1 MNATGATTLKATLH
15 TDLTDAIR
23 ERDQVRSA
31 TLRMVLTAVS
41 NAEVAGKE
49 HRELSDDEVLAVI
62 VKEAKKRRE
71 AADAY
76 VGAGRTELAEKE
88 NAELAC
94 LEGYL
99 PKQLSDDEIDA
110 IVAEAVSATGASG
123 MKDMGKVMGVV
134 KPKIGEQ
141 AEGGRVA
148 AAVKKAL
155 AG

>member
-1 MNATGATTLKATLH
+1 MSESFKARLQS
-15 TDLTDAIR
+15 DLTDAIR
-23 ERDQVRSA
+23 ERDGVRSS

-49 HRELSDDEVLAVI
+49 HRDLTDDEVMAVV

-88 NAELAC
+88 QAELAC

-99 PKQLSDDEIDA
+99 PKQLSDEEVDA
-110 IVAEAVSATGASG
+110 VVAEAVAATGASG

-134 KPKIGEQ
+134 KPKIGDQ

-155 AG
+155 A

>member
-1 MNATGATTLKATLH
+1 MSESFKARLQS
-15 TDLTDAIR
+15 DLTDAIR
-23 ERDQVRSA
+23 ERDGVRSS

-49 HRELSDDEVLAVI
+49 HRDLTDDEVMAVV

-71 AADAY
+71 AADAFIS
-76 VGAGRTELAEKE
+76 ARRTELAEKE
-88 NAELAC
+88 QAELAC

-99 PKQLSDDEIDA
+99 PKQLSDEEIDA
-110 IVAEAVSATGASG
+110 VVAEAVAATGASG

-134 KPKIGEQ
+134 KPEIGDQ

-155 AG
+155 A

>member
-1 MNATGATTLKATLH
+1 MSESFKARLQS
-15 TDLTDAIR
+15 DLTDAIR
-23 ERDQVRSA
+23 ERDGVRSS

-49 HRELSDDEVLAVI
+49 HRDLTDDEVMAVV

-71 AADAY
+71 AADAFI
-76 VGAGRTELAEKE
+76 GAGRTELAEKE
-88 NAELAC
+88 QAELAC

-99 PKQLSDDEIDA
+99 PKQLSDEEVDA
-110 IVAEAVSATGASG
+110 VVAEAVAATGASG

-134 KPKIGEQ
+134 KPKIGDQ

-155 AG
+155 A

>member
-1 MNATGATTLKATLH
+1 MSESFKARLQS
-15 TDLTDAIR
+15 DLTDAIR
-23 ERDQVRSA
+23 ERDGVRSS

-49 HRELSDDEVLAVI
+49 HRDLTADEVMAVV

-71 AADAY
+71 AADAFI
-76 VGAGRTELAEKE
+76 GAGRTELAEKE
-88 NAELAC
+88 QAELAC

-99 PKQLSDDEIDA
+99 PKQLSDEEIDA
-110 IVAEAVSATGASG
+110 VVAEAVAATGASG

-134 KPKIGEQ
+134 KPKIGDQ

-155 AG
+155 A

>member
-1 MNATGATTLKATLH
+1 MSNDLKAQLH
-15 TDLTDAIR
+15 DDLTAAMR
-23 ERDQVRSA
+23 ERDAVRSG
-31 TLRMVLTAVS
+31 TLRMVLTALS

-49 HRELSDDEVLAVI
+49 ARELSDDEVLAVI

-76 VGAGRTELAEKE
+76 TGAGRTELADKE
-88 NAELAC
+88 MAELAC
-94 LEGYL
+94 LESYL
-99 PKQLSDDEIDA
+99 PKQLSDEEIAA
-110 IVAEAVSATGASG
+110 IVAEAVSASGAEG
-123 MKDMGKVMGVV
+123 MKDMGKVMGIV

-155 AG
+155 A

>member
-1 MNATGATTLKATLH
+1 MSESFKARLQS
-15 TDLTDAIR
+15 DLTDAIR
-23 ERDQVRSA
+23 ERDGVRSS

-49 HRELSDDEVLAVI
+49 HRDLNDDEVMAVV

-71 AADAY
+71 AADAFIS
-76 VGAGRTELAEKE
+76 AGRTELAEKE
-88 NAELAC
+88 QAELAC

-99 PKQLSDDEIDA
+99 PKQLSDEEIDA
-110 IVAEAVSATGASG
+110 VVAEAVAATGASG

-134 KPKIGEQ
+134 KPKIGDQ

-155 AG
+155 A

>member
-1 MNATGATTLKATLH
+1 MSESFKARLQS
-15 TDLTDAIR
+15 DLTDAIR
-23 ERDQVRSA
+23 ERDGVRSS

-49 HRELSDDEVLAVI
+49 HRDLTDDEVMAVV

-71 AADAY
+71 AADAFI
-76 VGAGRTELAEKE
+76 GAGRTELAEKE
-88 NAELAC
+88 QAELAC

-99 PKQLSDDEIDA
+99 PKQLSDEEIDA
-110 IVAEAVSATGASG
+110 VVAEAVAATGASG

-134 KPKIGEQ
+134 KPKIGDQ

-148 AAVKKAL
+148 AAVKNAL
-155 AG
+155 A

>member
-1 MNATGATTLKATLH
+1 MSESFKARLQS
-15 TDLTDAIR
+15 DLTDAIR
-23 ERDQVRSA
+23 ERDGVRSS

-49 HRELSDDEVLAVI
+49 HRDLTGDEVMAVV

-71 AADAY
+71 AADAFI
-76 VGAGRTELAEKE
+76 GAGRTELAEKE
-88 NAELAC
+88 QAELAC

-99 PKQLSDDEIDA
+99 PKQLSDEEIDA
-110 IVAEAVSATGASG
+110 VVAEAVAATGASG

-134 KPKIGEQ
+134 KPKIGDQ

-155 AG
+155 A

>member
-1 MNATGATTLKATLH
+1 MSESFKARLQS
-15 TDLTDAIR
+15 DLTDAIR
-23 ERDQVRSA
+23 ERDGVRSS

-49 HRELSDDEVLAVI
+49 HRDLTDDEVMAVV

-71 AADAY
+71 AADAFI
-76 VGAGRTELAEKE
+76 GAGRTELAEKE
-88 NAELAC
+88 QAELAC

-99 PKQLSDDEIDA
+99 PTQLSDEEIDA
-110 IVAEAVSATGASG
+110 VVAEAVAATGASG

-134 KPKIGEQ
+134 KPKIGDQ

-155 AG
+155 A

>member
-1 MNATGATTLKATLH
+1 MSESFKARLQS
-15 TDLTDAIR
+15 DLTDAIR
-23 ERDQVRSA
+23 ERDGVRSS

-41 NAEVAGKE
+41 NAEVAVKE
-49 HRELSDDEVLAVI
+49 HRDLTDDEVMAVV

-71 AADAY
+71 AADAFI
-76 VGAGRTELAEKE
+76 GAGRTELAEKE
-88 NAELAC
+88 QAELAC

-99 PKQLSDDEIDA
+99 PKQLSDEEIDA
-110 IVAEAVSATGASG
+110 VVAEAVAATGASG

-134 KPKIGEQ
+134 KPKIGDQ

-155 AG
+155 A

>member
-1 MNATGATTLKATLH
+1 MSESFKARLQS
-15 TDLTDAIR
+15 DLTDAIR
-23 ERDQVRSA
+23 ERDGVRSS

-49 HRELSDDEVLAVI
+49 HRDLTDDEVMAVV

-71 AADAY
+71 AADAFI
-76 VGAGRTELAEKE
+76 GAGRTELAEKE
-88 NAELAC
+88 QAELAC

-99 PKQLSDDEIDA
+99 PKQLSDEEIDA
-110 IVAEAVSATGASG
+110 VVTEAVAATGASG

-134 KPKIGEQ
+134 KPKIGDQ

-148 AAVKKAL
+148 AAVKRAL
-155 AG
+155 V

>member
-1 MNATGATTLKATLH
+1 MSESFKARLQS
-15 TDLTDAIR
+15 DLTDAIR
-23 ERDQVRSA
+23 ERDGVRSS

-49 HRELSDDEVLAVI
+49 HRDLTDDEVMAVV

-71 AADAY
+71 AADAFIS
-76 VGAGRTELAEKE
+76 AGRTELAEKE
-88 NAELAC
+88 QAELAC

-99 PKQLSDDEIDA
+99 PKQLSDEEIDA
-110 IVAEAVSATGASG
+110 VVAEAVAATGASG

-134 KPKIGEQ
+134 KPKIGDQ

-155 AG
+155 A

>member
-1 MNATGATTLKATLH
+1 MTGPNTDGVRGGRDIGVGVDDHLTL
-15 TDLTDAIR
+15 
-23 ERDQVRSA
+23 
-31 TLRMVLTAVS
+31 VL
-41 NAEVAGKE
+41 
-49 HRELSDDEVLAVI
+49 DDEVLAVI

-123 MKDMGKVMGVV
+123 MKDMGKVMGIL
-134 KPKIGEQ
+134 KPKL
-141 AEGGRVA
+141 AGRADMTAVSA
-148 AAVKKAL
+148 QVKKAL
-155 AG
+155 AGA

>member
-1 MNATGATTLKATLH
+1 MSNSLKAQLH
-15 TDLTDAIR
+15 EDLTAAMR
-23 ERDQVRSA
+23 SRDTVRSA

-41 NAEVAGKE
+41 SAEVAGKE
-49 HRELSDDEVLAVI
+49 ARELSDDEVLAV
-62 VKEAKKRRE
+62 VMKEAKKRRE

-76 VGAGRTELAEKE
+76 VSAGRQELADKE

-94 LEGYL
+94 LEEYL
-99 PKQLSDDEIDA
+99 PKQLSDEEIDA
-110 IVAEAVSATGASG
+110 VVAEAVAAAGAEG

-141 AEGGRVA
+141 AEGGRIA

-155 AG
+155 AS

>member
-1 MNATGATTLKATLH
+1 MSESFKSRLQ

-23 ERDQVRSA
+23 ERDAFRSS

-49 HRELSDDEVLAVI
+49 HRELTDDEVMAVV

-71 AADAY
+71 AADAFI
-76 VGAGRTELAEKE
+76 GAGRAELAEKE
-88 NAELAC
+88 QAELAC

-99 PKQLSDDEIDA
+99 PKQMNDDEIDA
-110 IVAEAVSATGASG
+110 VVTEAVAATGASG
-123 MKDMGKVMGVV
+123 MKDMGKVMGIV
-134 KPKIGEQ
+134 KPKIGDQ

-148 AAVKKAL
+148 AAVKRAL

>member
-1 MNATGATTLKATLH
+1 MSESFKARLQS
-15 TDLTDAIR
+15 DLTDAIR
-23 ERDQVRSA
+23 ERDGVRSS

-49 HRELSDDEVLAVI
+49 HRDLTDDEVMAVV

-71 AADAY
+71 AADAFI
-76 VGAGRTELAEKE
+76 GAGRTELAEKE
-88 NAELAC
+88 QAELAC

-99 PKQLSDDEIDA
+99 PKQLSDEEIDA
-110 IVAEAVSATGASG
+110 VVAEAVAATGASG
-123 MKDMGKVMGVV
+123 MKDMGKVMGVA
-134 KPKIGEQ
+134 KPKIGDQ

-155 AG
+155 A

>member
-1 MNATGATTLKATLH
+1 MSESFKARLQS
-15 TDLTDAIR
+15 DLTDAIR
-23 ERDQVRSA
+23 ERDGVRSS

-49 HRELSDDEVLAVI
+49 HRDLTDDEVMAVV

-71 AADAY
+71 AADAFI
-76 VGAGRTELAEKE
+76 GAGRTELAEKE
-88 NAELAC
+88 QAELAC

-99 PKQLSDDEIDA
+99 PKQLSDEEIDA
-110 IVAEAVSATGASG
+110 VVAEAVAATGASG

-134 KPKIGEQ
+134 KPKIGDQ

-155 AG
+155 S

>member
-1 MNATGATTLKATLH
+1 MSESFKARLQS
-15 TDLTDAIR
+15 DLTDAIR
-23 ERDQVRSA
+23 ERDGVRSS

-49 HRELSDDEVLAVI
+49 HRDLTDDEVMAVV

-71 AADAY
+71 AADAFI
-76 VGAGRTELAEKE
+76 GAGRTELAEKE
-88 NAELAC
+88 QAELAC

-99 PKQLSDDEIDA
+99 PKQLSDEEIDA
-110 IVAEAVSATGASG
+110 VVAEAVAATGASG

-134 KPKIGEQ
+134 KPKIGDQ

-155 AG
+155 A

>member
-1 MNATGATTLKATLH
+1 MSESLKATLH
-15 TDLTDAIR
+15 DDLTAAIR
-23 ERDQVRSA
+23 ERDTVRSS

-49 HRELSDDEVLAVI
+49 AKELTDAEVLAVI

-76 VGAGRTELAEKE
+76 TGAGRTELAEKE

-99 PKQLSDDEIDA
+99 PKQLSDEEIDQV
-110 IVAEAVSATGASG
+110 VADAVVATGAEG
-123 MKDMGKVMGVV
+123 MKDMGKVMGIV

-141 AEGGRVA
+141 AEGGRIA

-155 AG
+155 A

>member
-1 MNATGATTLKATLH
+1 MSESLKATLH
-15 TDLTDAIR
+15 ADLTEAIR
-23 ERDQVRSA
+23 ERDQIRSG

-49 HRELSDDEVLAVI
+49 HRELSDEEVLAVI

-76 VGAGRTELAEKE
+76 DDAGRTELADKEK
-88 NAELAC
+88 AELVC

-99 PKQLSDDEIDA
+99 PKQLSDEEIA
-110 IVAEAVSATGASG
+110 QIVAEAVAATGADG
-123 MKDMGKVMGVV
+123 MRDMGKVMGVV
-134 KPKIGEQ
+134 KPRIGEQ

-155 AG
+155 A

>member
-1 MNATGATTLKATLH
+1 MSESFKARLQS
-15 TDLTDAIR
+15 DLTDAIR
-23 ERDQVRSA
+23 ERDGVRSS

-49 HRELSDDEVLAVI
+49 HRDLTDDEVMAVV

-71 AADAY
+71 AADAFI
-76 VGAGRTELAEKE
+76 GAGRTELAEKE
-88 NAELAC
+88 QAELAC

-99 PKQLSDDEIDA
+99 PKQLSDEEIDA
-110 IVAEAVSATGASG
+110 VVAEAVAATGASG
-123 MKDMGKVMGVV
+123 MKDMGNVMGVV
-134 KPKIGEQ
+134 KPKIGDQ

-155 AG
+155 A

>member
-1 MNATGATTLKATLH
+1 MSESFKARLQS
-15 TDLTDAIR
+15 DLTDAIR
-23 ERDQVRSA
+23 ERDGVRSS

-49 HRELSDDEVLAVI
+49 HRDLTDDEVMAVV

-71 AADAY
+71 AADAFI
-76 VGAGRTELAEKE
+76 GAGRTELAEKE
-88 NAELAC
+88 HAELAC

-99 PKQLSDDEIDA
+99 PKQLSDEEIDA
-110 IVAEAVSATGASG
+110 VVAEAVAATGASG

-134 KPKIGEQ
+134 KPKIGDQ

-155 AG
+155 A

>member
-1 MNATGATTLKATLH
+1 MSESFKARLQS
-15 TDLTDAIR
+15 DLTDAIR
-23 ERDQVRSA
+23 ERDGVRSS

-49 HRELSDDEVLAVI
+49 HRDLTDDEVMAVV

-71 AADAY
+71 AADAFI
-76 VGAGRTELAEKE
+76 GAGRTELAEKE
-88 NAELAC
+88 QAELAC

-99 PKQLSDDEIDA
+99 PKQLSDEEIDA
-110 IVAEAVSATGASG
+110 VVAEAVAATGASG
-123 MKDMGKVMGVV
+123 KKDMGKVMGVV
-134 KPKIGEQ
+134 KPKIGDQ

-155 AG
+155 A

>member
-1 MNATGATTLKATLH
+1 MSESFKARLQS
-15 TDLTDAIR
+15 DLTDAIR
-23 ERDQVRSA
+23 ERDGVRSS

-49 HRELSDDEVLAVI
+49 HRDLTDDEVMAVV

-71 AADAY
+71 AADAFM
-76 VGAGRTELAEKE
+76 GAGRTELAEKE
-88 NAELAC
+88 QAELAC

-99 PKQLSDDEIDA
+99 PKQLSDEEIDA
-110 IVAEAVSATGASG
+110 VVAEAVAATGASG

-134 KPKIGEQ
+134 KPKIGDQ

-155 AG
+155 A

>member
-1 MNATGATTLKATLH
+1 MSESLKATLQR
-15 TDLTDAIR
+15 DLTDAIR
-23 ERDQVRSA
+23 ERDQVRSG

-49 HRELSDDEVLAVI
+49 HRELSDDEVLGVI

-76 VGAGRTELAEKE
+76 IGAGRTELVDKE

-99 PKQLSDDEIDA
+99 PQQLSDEEIDA
-110 IVAEAVSATGASG
+110 VVADAVTTSGAQG
-123 MKDMGKVMGVV
+123 MKDMGKVMGIV

-141 AEGGRVA
+141 AEGGRIA

>member
-1 MNATGATTLKATLH
+1 MSESLKATLQQ
-15 TDLTDAIR
+15 DLTDAIR
-23 ERDQVRSA
+23 ERDQVRSS

-49 HRELSDDEVLAVI
+49 HRELSDDEVLGVI

-76 VGAGRTELAEKE
+76 VGAGRTELADQE

-99 PKQLSDDEIDA
+99 PTQLSDDEIDA
-110 IVAEAVSATGASG
+110 VVADAVTTSGAQG
-123 MKDMGKVMGVV
+123 MKDMGKVMGIV

-141 AEGGRVA
+141 AEGGRIA

>member
-1 MNATGATTLKATLH
+1 MRQRQVQARAACLEREDHRRRPVRRL
-15 TDLTDAIR
+15 DDAAA
-23 ERDQVRSA
+23 ERRRA
-31 TLRMVLTAVS
+31 
-41 NAEVAGKE
+41 
-49 HRELSDDEVLAVI
+49 
-62 VKEAKKRRE
+62 EAKKRRE

>member
-1 MNATGATTLKATLH
+1 MTDSLKTTLQH
-15 TDLTDAIR
+15 DLTDAIR

-49 HRELSDDEVLAVI
+49 AKELSDGEVLAVI

-76 VGAGRTELAEKE
+76 ISAGRNELAEKE

-110 IVAEAVSATGASG
+110 IVNEAVAASGASG
-123 MKDMGKVMGVV
+123 MKDMGKLMGLV
-134 KPKIGEQ
+134 KPKIGDQ

-155 AG
+155 QA

>member
-1 MNATGATTLKATLH
+1 MSESFKARLQS
-15 TDLTDAIR
+15 DLTDAIR
-23 ERDQVRSA
+23 ERDGVRSS

-49 HRELSDDEVLAVI
+49 HRDLTDDEVMAVV

-71 AADAY
+71 AADAFI
-76 VGAGRTELAEKE
+76 GAGRTELADKE
-88 NAELAC
+88 QAELAC

-99 PKQLSDDEIDA
+99 PKQLSDEEIDA
-110 IVAEAVSATGASG
+110 VVAEAVAATGASG

-134 KPKIGEQ
+134 KPKIGDQ

-155 AG
+155 A

>member
-62 VKEAKKRRE
+62 V
-71 AADAY
+71 
-76 VGAGRTELAEKE
+76 
-88 NAELAC
+88 
-94 LEGYL
+94 
-99 PKQLSDDEIDA
+99 
-110 IVAEAVSATGASG
+110 
-123 MKDMGKVMGVV
+123 
-134 KPKIGEQ
+134 
-141 AEGGRVA
+141 
-148 AAVKKAL
+148 
-155 AG
+155 

>member
-1 MNATGATTLKATLH
+1 MSESFKARLQS
-15 TDLTDAIR
+15 DLTDAIR
-23 ERDQVRSA
+23 ERDGVRSS

-41 NAEVAGKE
+41 NAEVSGKE
-49 HRELSDDEVLAVI
+49 HRDLTDDEVMAVV

-71 AADAY
+71 AADAFI
-76 VGAGRTELAEKE
+76 GAGRTELAEKE
-88 NAELAC
+88 QAELAC

-99 PKQLSDDEIDA
+99 PKQLSDEEIDA
-110 IVAEAVSATGASG
+110 VVAEAVAATGASG

-134 KPKIGEQ
+134 KPKIGDQ

-155 AG
+155 A

>member
-1 MNATGATTLKATLH
+1 MSESFKARLQS
-15 TDLTDAIR
+15 DLTDAIR
-23 ERDQVRSA
+23 ERDGVRSS

-49 HRELSDDEVLAVI
+49 HRDLTDDEVMAVV

-71 AADAY
+71 AADAFI
-76 VGAGRTELAEKE
+76 GAGRTELAEKE
-88 NAELAC
+88 QAELAC

-99 PKQLSDDEIDA
+99 PKQLSDEEIDA
-110 IVAEAVSATGASG
+110 VVAEAVAATGASG

-134 KPKIGEQ
+134 KPKIGDQ

-155 AG
+155 V

>member
-1 MNATGATTLKATLH
+1 MSESFKSRLQS
-15 TDLTDAIR
+15 DLTDAIR
-23 ERDQVRSA
+23 ERDAVRSS

-49 HRELSDDEVLAVI
+49 HRELTDDEVMTVV

-71 AADAY
+71 AADAFI
-76 VGAGRTELAEKE
+76 GAGRTELAEKE
-88 NAELAC
+88 QAELAC

-99 PKQLSDDEIDA
+99 PKQMSDDEIDGV
-110 IVAEAVSATGASG
+110 VADAVSATGASG

-134 KPKIGEQ
+134 KPKIGDR

>member
-1 MNATGATTLKATLH
+1 MSQTLKTTLH
-15 TDLTDAIR
+15 NDLTVAIR
-23 ERDQVRSA
+23 ERDTVRSA

-49 HRELSDDEVLAVI
+49 AKELSDSEVLAVI

-76 VGAGRTELAEKE
+76 TGAGRTELADKE
-88 NAELAC
+88 LAELAC

-99 PKQLSDDEIDA
+99 PKQLSDAEIDA
-110 IVAEAVSATGASG
+110 VVAEAVSATGAEG
-123 MKDMGKVMGVV
+123 MKDMGKVMGIV

-141 AEGGRVA
+141 AEGGRIA

-155 AG
+155 S